1 LQFVAFLLTGVA
13 GTLLT
18 YIGTEKVLDAETS
31 TSSFRV
37 TATSVAAAALLAVGF
52 ALLVRAALPTDER
65 NAVIINLAVFCI
77 NGTLVAL
84 VFRFLDRAP
93 LPSRD
98 LAWTAA
104 LTAGSAVAVVL
115 IGLPLSGAA

>member
-1 LQFVAFLLTGVA
+1 M
-13 GTLLT
+13 
-18 YIGTEKVLDAETS
+18 
-31 TSSFRV
+31 FRV
-37 TATSVAAAALLAVGF
+37 TAATVAAAALLAVGF

-93 LPSRD
+93 PSVPGPRLD
-98 LAWTAA
+98 GRTDRRFGGGGRAHRTPVERRRIRSSCWRGLACRE
-104 LTAGSAVAVVL
+104 
-115 IGLPLSGAA
+115 GLPGSDLGDWLRA

>member
-1 LQFVAFLLTGVA
+1 MQFVAFLLTGVA